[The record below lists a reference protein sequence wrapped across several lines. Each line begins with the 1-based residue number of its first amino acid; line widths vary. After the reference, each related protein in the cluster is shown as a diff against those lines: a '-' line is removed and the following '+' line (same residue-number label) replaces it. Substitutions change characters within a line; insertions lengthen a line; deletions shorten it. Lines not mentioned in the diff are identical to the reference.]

1 MVQNPETIYIV
12 RDRNVVIR
20 KVGDEMVI
28 VPLVNSVADMTRVL
42 TLNETGTAIM
52 EALDGQTS
60 LKEVTTK
67 LLDQFDVESTE
78 LQDDLQHFITEAL
91 DKQIIEQIA

>member
-42 TLNETGTAIM
+42 TLNETGTAII
-52 EALDGQTS
+52 EALNGQNTINQV
-60 LKEVTTK
+60 EEQ
-67 LLDQFDVESTE
+67 LLQQFDVERNVLSN
-78 LQDDLQHFITEAL
+78 DLQIFIDQAL
-91 DKQIIEQIA
+91 DKQIIEKLA

>member
-1 MVQNPETIYIV
+1 MYNTEAIFQVKNNNFVT
-12 RDRNVVIR
+12 R

-67 LLDQFDVESTE
+67 LLDRFDVESTV
-78 LQDDLQHFITEAL
+78 LQDDLQNFIAEAL

>member
-1 MVQNPETIYIV
+1 VYNTDIIFRV
-12 RDRNVVIR
+12 KNDNFVTR

-67 LLDQFDVESTE
+67 LLEQFNVQATV

-91 DKQIIEQIA
+91 DKQIIEPIA

>member
-1 MVQNPETIYIV
+1 MVQKPETIYIV

-42 TLNETGTAIM
+42 TLNETGTAII
-52 EALDGQTS
+52 EALNGQNTINQV
-60 LKEVTTK
+60 EEQ
-67 LLDQFDVESTE
+67 LLQQFDVERNVLSN
-78 LQDDLQHFITEAL
+78 DLQVFIDQAL
-91 DKQIIEQIA
+91 DKQIIEKLA

>member
-1 MVQNPETIYIV
+1 MVQNPEAIYIV

-42 TLNETGTAIM
+42 TLNETGTAII
-52 EALDGQTS
+52 EALNGQNTINQV
-60 LKEVTTK
+60 EEQ
-67 LLDQFDVESTE
+67 LLQQFDVERNVLSN
-78 LQDDLQHFITEAL
+78 DLQVFIDQAL
-91 DKQIIEQIA
+91 DKQIIEKLA

>member
-1 MVQNPETIYIV
+1 VYTTDAIFQVKNNNFVT
-12 RDRNVVIR
+12 R

-42 TLNETGTAIM
+42 TLNETGTAIL
-52 EALDGQTS
+52 EAFDGQTS

-67 LLDQFDVESTE
+67 LLDQFDVETTM
-78 LQDDLQHFITEAL
+78 LQDDLQNFITEAL
-91 DKQIIEQIA
+91 DKRIIEQIA

>member
-1 MVQNPETIYIV
+1 MYNTDAIFQVKNNNFVT
-12 RDRNVVIR
+12 R

-52 EALDGQTS
+52 EALDGKTS

-67 LLDQFDVESTE
+67 LLDQFDVKSTV
-78 LQDDLQHFITEAL
+78 LQNDLQHFITEAI